1 MAFAH
6 NQSLGIFQKRFLE
19 ILGIQ
24 VEGMS
29 MLQQRE
35 IVEMV
40 DSHLQ
45 KVILETVISELDGK
59 QFKEFE
65 KSLEDSATME
75 DQVALLAA
83 DIPDLQHKIEA
94 AVEREI
100 EIIKAARKN
109 IF

>member
-1 MAFAH
+1 
-6 NQSLGIFQKRFLE
+6 
-19 ILGIQ
+19 
-24 VEGMS
+24 